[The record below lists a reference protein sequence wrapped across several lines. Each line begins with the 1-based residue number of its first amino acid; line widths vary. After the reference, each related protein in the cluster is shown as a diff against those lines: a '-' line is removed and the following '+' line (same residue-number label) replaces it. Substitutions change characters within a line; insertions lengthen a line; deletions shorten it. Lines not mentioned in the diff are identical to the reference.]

1 MTELHHISSALAGV
15 VAKASPSVVSVH
27 SHKSR
32 STGFVWRPG
41 LIVTA
46 DEALADEGEVRVMSP
61 DGRQAAARIVGR
73 DASTDVALLR
83 IDGAT
88 SQQPVVLS
96 TSIPSAGALV
106 VTVGADHGMPTAAL
120 GIVSTVSGPWRS
132 MRGGEIDTRLELDVR
147 LRRSSDGA
155 LAVDASGQAFGMA
168 VRGPR
173 RSVLVIPAATIER
186 IAARLESDGRIPRG
200 YLGLAM
206 QPVSAEGG
214 GAGVM
219 VMSVDATGPAAAA
232 GLHQGDVI
240 VGWNGAP
247 IERFRP
253 LIRSLGPNS
262 VGQTLALEILRGG
275 KRQKVELKIGER
287 PSA

>member
-15 VAKASPSVVSVH
+15 VATASPSVVSVH

-32 STGFVWRPG
+32 SSGFVWRPG

-46 DEALADEGEVRVMSP
+46 DESLADEGEVRIMTR
-61 DGRQAAARIVGR
+61 DGKQAPARIVGR

-83 IDGAT
+83 IDGPTPQAIALA
-88 SQQPVVLS
+88 QAVP
-96 TSIPSAGALV
+96 PAGSLV

-120 GIVSTVSGPWRS
+120 GIVSAASGPWRS
-132 MRGGEIDTRLELDVR
+132 MRGGEIDTRLELDIR

-155 LAVDASGQAFGMA
+155 LAADASGQAFGMA

-232 GLHQGDVI
+232 GIHQGDVI
-240 VGWNGAP
+240 VGWNGTP
-247 IERFRP
+247 IGRLRP
-253 LIRSLGPNS
+253 LIRSLGSNS
-262 VGQTLALEILRGG
+262 VGQTLTLQIQRGG
-275 KRQKVELKIGER
+275 KRQEVELKIGER